1 MFAGSHL
8 LTVDDKGRL
17 AIPAR
22 VRQQLNENYG
32 GQQIFITRGPETSIE
47 VYPASVFHK
56 LAEDIQALE
65 DRKAADLLK
74 KIFVGYAADTEI
86 DKQGRVVLPPVLR
99 KHARVEDSVMLVGQV
114 NRFDVWSEQVWADS
128 IGADKA
134 QDVTDAFALLRR

>member
-32 GQQIFITRGPETSIE
+32 GLQIFITRGPETSVEI
-47 VYPASVFHK
+47 YPASVFNK
-56 LAEDIQALE
+56 LAEDIQNLE
-65 DRKAADLLK
+65 NRKHADLLK
-74 KIFVGYAADTEI
+74 KIFIGHAADTEI

-99 KHARVEDSVMLVGQV
+99 KHARLEDSVMLVGQV
-114 NRFDVWSEQVWADS
+114 NRFDVWSESVWNDS
-128 IGADKA
+128 IGSDKA
-134 QDVTDAFALLRR
+134 QDVADAFALLRR